1 MFNFAAWSPFWLLSR
16 AVSFLHSCAPSLS
29 HRHHH
34 TAVRLFPPSFSLFF
48 FPLNSRHF
56 VFKYFASLSELVFT
70 CEKNLHGGLLA
81 SDFLWSDSCKSR
93 VNMVI
98 DCDRLLYRKNAG
110 SGVVRSLRLYR
121 ISLTF
126 SLIQYIYPGCI

>member
-1 MFNFAAWSPFWLLSR
+1 MFNFAAWSPLSGSYPEQSPFSTRALLVSR
-16 AVSFLHSCAPSLS
+16 IVTS
-29 HRHHH
+29 
-34 TAVRLFPPSFSLFF
+34 PPPASFSFF

-70 CEKNLHGGLLA
+70 CEKNLRGGLLA
-81 SDFLWSDSCKSR
+81 SDFLWSDSCKSW

-110 SGVVRSLRLYR
+110 SGVARSLRLHR
-121 ISLTF
+121 IPLTL